1 MALYY
6 LETSAL
12 VKLYVRE
19 AGTDRL
25 LGLADRSSANRF
37 SILSLA
43 QVEVW
48 SAIRRRERNGEI
60 PTVVATQI
68 LEAFRRHAESRFITQ
83 KITDFLLDMAA
94 TLVDRHALRAF
105 DAIQLAGYMVLRG
118 GAVNDAP
125 FFVCADRDLLAAAE
139 QEGAPILNPCS

>member
-19 AGTDRL
+19 TGTDL
-25 LGLADRSSANRF
+25 LLELADRSSANRF

-60 PTVVATQI
+60 SPVAATQI
-68 LEAFRRHAESRFITQ
+68 LDAFRRHSESRFVTQ
-83 KITDFLLDMAA
+83 KITDFLLDVGV

-105 DAIQLAGYMVLRG
+105 DAIQLAGYMALRSA
-118 GAVNDAP
+118 AVNDP
-125 FFVCADRDLLAAAE
+125 PYFVCADRDLLAAAE
-139 QEGAPILNPCS
+139 REGAPTLNPCL

>member
-25 LGLADRSSANRF
+25 LELADRSSANRF
-37 SILSLA
+37 SILSVAL
-43 QVEVW
+43 VEVW

-60 PTVVATQI
+60 SSVAATHI
-68 LEAFRRHAESRFITQ
+68 LEAFRRHSESRFVTQ
-83 KITDFLLDMAA
+83 KVTDFLLDMSV
-94 TLVDRHALRAF
+94 TLIDRHALRAF
-105 DAIQLAGYMVLRG
+105 DAIQLAGYIVLRG
-118 GAVNDAP
+118 SAVNDP
-125 FFVCADRDLLAAAE
+125 PYFVCADRNLLTAAE
-139 QEGAPILNPCS
+139 REGAPVLNPCL

>member
-1 MALYY
+1 LAFYY

-25 LGLADRSSANRF
+25 LRLADRSSANRF
-37 SILSLA
+37 CILSLA
-43 QVEVW
+43 QVELW

-60 PTVVATQI
+60 PSVIATQI
-68 LEAFRRHAESRFITQ
+68 LEAFRRHAESRFVTQ
-83 KITDFLLDMAA
+83 KITDFLLDMAS

-105 DAIQLAGYMVLRG
+105 DAIQLAGFMVLMSG
-118 GAVNDAP
+118 TANDAP
-125 FFVCADRDLLAAAE
+125 FFVCADRDLLIAAE
-139 QEGAPILNPCS
+139 REGAQILDPCS

>member
-1 MALYY
+1 LALYY

-25 LGLADRSSANRF
+25 LELADRSSINRF
-37 SILSLA
+37 SILSLS
-43 QVEVW
+43 QVELW

-60 PTVVATQI
+60 PSAVATQI
-68 LEAFRRHAESRFITQ
+68 LEAFRRHAESRFVTQ

-105 DAIQLAGYMVLRG
+105 DAIQLAGFILLRSS
-118 GAVNDAP
+118 ATNDAP
-125 FFVCADRDLLAAAE
+125 FFVCADRNLLAAAE
-139 QEGAPILNPCS
+139 REGAATLDPCS